1 MNVGKSIPSLSDL
14 IGSNERAERF
24 AITFLRLMLGAAFL
38 NGIASRFGLY
48 GKNVGYG
55 NYANYVKY
63 AGEVNSFMPAPTIP
77 FLANAATVAEL
88 SFGVLLVLGLWVRW
102 AAYGS
107 AALLA
112 MFGIAMAVSFGIISP
127 LDYSVFSAWAVPWW
141 SPFTKKEKERSRGRP
156 APRWLHARGNR
167 CQGD

>member
-1 MNVGKSIPSLSDL
+1 MNVSKSIPSLSDL
-14 IGSNERAERF
+14 MGSNERAERY

-63 AGEVNSFMPAPTIP
+63 AGEVNSFMPASTIP

-88 SFGVLLVLGLWVRW
+88 IFGVLLVLGLWVRW

-107 AALLA
+107 AALLT

-127 LDYSVFSAWAVPWW
+127 LDYSVFSACAGALVVAIY
-141 SPFTKKEKERSRGRP
+141 EERKRAKQRPPSTSVAACSR
-156 APRWLHARGNR
+156 
-167 CQGD
+167 